1 MFRRGPDGSN
11 NVRMLA
17 VVLALGLA
25 GCISESDE
33 LDPVNDQGERVSD
46 ETSSLN
52 GFWDGGLNQ
61 TEDLRVLVY
70 NGNVYARNTSDGF
83 YGSVLVNDDL
93 RRVSMDLGALGLN
106 AASSDADAQW
116 VADGVD
122 NLYALDLQIYTLTVT
137 NDAMQGTAEINGGD
151 TSLVLLQRDGTWD
164 EDAPLNKLVKSGTWL
179 SGSYQMVTSSATG
192 GVSFQVNS
200 TTSPT
205 CSFNGLLKQLDVR
218 FNLYA
223 VDMSAR
229 NSCPAF
235 NDESASGYAGFNTD
249 GDLEFYLRSNDTSSL
264 LFFTFTPPVG
274 ATPPADNEES
284 VDDTAPPAEDSVP
297 ETGV

>member
-1 MFRRGPDGSN
+1 MLRRGPDGSD

-17 VVLALGLA
+17 MVLALGLA

-33 LDPVNDQGERVSD
+33 LDPVNDRGERVSG

-83 YGSVLVNDDL
+83 YGSVLVNNDL
-93 RRVSMDLGALGLN
+93 RRISMDLVSLGLN
-106 AASSDADAQW
+106 TASSDTDMQW
-116 VADGVD
+116 IADGANND
-122 NLYALDLQIYTLTVT
+122 YQLDLQLYSQ
-137 NDAMQGTAEINGGD
+137 DASDDSAQGTAEINATD
-151 TSLVLLQRDGTWD
+151 AALVLLQRDGTWD
-164 EDAPLNKLVKSGTWL
+164 EDALLTKLEKSGTWQ
-179 SGSYQMVTSSATG
+179 SGSYQMVTSQATG

-200 TTSPT
+200 TTTPT

-229 NSCPAF
+229 KNCPAF
-235 NDESASGYAGFNTD
+235 NDEPASGYAGFNAD
-249 GDLEFYLRSNDTSSL
+249 GNLEFYLRSNNTSSL
-264 LFFTFTPPVG
+264 LFFSFTPPAG
-274 ATPPADNEES
+274 TTPPP
-284 VDDTAPPAEDSVP
+284 DTEPPAG
-297 ETGV
+297 ETGTGTEP